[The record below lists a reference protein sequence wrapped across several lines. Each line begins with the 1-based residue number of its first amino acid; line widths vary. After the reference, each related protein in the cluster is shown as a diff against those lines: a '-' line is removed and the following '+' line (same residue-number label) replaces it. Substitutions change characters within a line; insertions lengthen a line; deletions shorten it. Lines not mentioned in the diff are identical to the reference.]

1 LLSLIV
7 YVGIQQ
13 IHKLLVLL
21 LNLLYGLLELPYLLT
36 HLILRQGLL
45 TQHAVQPRDLILL
58 LVDRPPQ
65 VLALIVQLIEPPLE
79 VLILGLPL
87 AQLIL
92 MLPHHLVPL
101 PGQLLDR
108 PLLLHYALLLRPQQV
123 LQVPYPGL
131 LPEHLPL
138 KLRAL
143 RLLALDEALHVL
155 HLRPDLVQ
163 PRLIL
168 DALLVQHGVVML
180 QVLILLTLVCGL
192 LIELL
197 RPILQGRDGPAEV
210 RAVPAGLVE
219 GGLQVT
225 RLLHLDGEGAL

>member
-1 LLSLIV
+1 MLSLIV

-21 LNLLYGLLELPYLLT
+21 LNLLYGLLELPYLLI
-36 HLILRQGLL
+36 HLILRECLL
-45 TQHAVQPRDLILL
+45 TQHAVQPGNLILL

-79 VLILGLPL
+79 ALVLSLPL

-180 QVLILLTLVCGL
+180 QVLILLTLVRGL
-192 LIELL
+192 LLELL
-197 RPILQGRDGPAEV
+197 RP
-210 RAVPAGLVE
+210 
-219 GGLQVT
+219 
-225 RLLHLDGEGAL
+225 LLHG